1 MSLTTKRPSLSLE
14 NHTEKI
20 TKGITVIVPDDK
32 HRALRQMAFDQRISL
47 KVLMN
52 QIIDDFL
59 DNSVS
64 HAKK

>member
-14 NHTEKI
+14 NQPEKI
-20 TKGITVIVPDDK
+20 TKGITIIVPDDK
-32 HRALRQMAFDQRISL
+32 HRALRQMAFDQRIPL

-59 DNSVS
+59 DKSAS
-64 HAKK
+64 QSKK